1 MAMMTC
7 ARAVTAE
14 PGSVELDASANACD
28 EAAAA
33 ACDSAAAVRFM
44 DVETAADAVTADRPR
59 TPYDDVV
66 CDTGNAI
73 KAPSGEIADGV
84 FVDIAE
90 YEFAI
95 VQRLD
100 CPLFQVL
107 K

>member
-14 PGSVELDASANACD
+14 PGSVELDASDNACD

-44 DVETAADAVTADRPR
+44 DVDAAADAVTADRPR

-84 FVDIAE
+84 FGEIAE
-90 YEFAI
+90 YKFAI

-100 CPLFQVL
+100 CFLFQVL